1 MGLGA
6 DRRIEEDN
14 KQMRLVADLHTH
26 TVASGHAYCSVNEMA
41 HAAAD
46 IGLEMIA
53 ITDHGPN
60 MPGGPHK
67 YYFGNLRVVPPVIAG
82 VRVLKGIEA
91 NIAGP
96 SGELD
101 LPDSMLAKLDI
112 VFAGFH
118 THTGYDDS
126 GVSKNTLALIGALEN
141 PYVDG
146 IVHPGNPVFPVDI
159 KEVVAAAKDLGKL
172 IEINNASLTVTRLD
186 SLENCIKFAERAVEY
201 STMVVI
207 GSDAHHSSLV
217 GSFDSAIRLARS
229 VGLKSE
235 LVLNTDVSKIT
246 EFLLNRRKAL
256 R

>member
-1 MGLGA
+1 M
-6 DRRIEEDN
+6 
-14 KQMRLVADLHTH
+14 KLVADLHTH
-26 TVASGHAYCSVNEMA
+26 TVASGHAYCSVNEMVQ
-41 HAAAD
+41 AAAD

-60 MPGGPHK
+60 MPGGPHL

-91 NIAGP
+91 NIVGP

-101 LPDSMLAKLDI
+101 LPGSMLAKLDI

-126 GVSKNTLALIGALEN
+126 GVSKNTRAMIGALEN

-146 IVHPGNPVFPVDI
+146 IVHPGNPIFPVDI
-159 KEVVAAAKDLGKL
+159 EEVVAAAKDLGKL

-186 SLENCIKFAERAVEY
+186 SMENCIKFVECAAEY
-201 STMVVI
+201 SAKVVI
-207 GSDAHHSSLV
+207 GSDAHHTSLV
-217 GSFDSAIRLARS
+217 GTFDSAIKLVKS
-229 VGLKSE
+229 VGLNSE

-246 EFLLNRRKAL
+246 EFLRNRRKAL

>member
-1 MGLGA
+1 M
-6 DRRIEEDN
+6 
-14 KQMRLVADLHTH
+14 KLVADLHTH
-26 TVASGHAYCSVNEMA
+26 TVASGHAYCSVNEMVQ
-41 HAAAD
+41 AAAD

-60 MPGGPHK
+60 MPGGPHL

-82 VRVLKGIEA
+82 VQVLKGIEA
-91 NIAGP
+91 NIVGP

-101 LPDSMLAKLDI
+101 LPDFMLAKLDI

-126 GVSKNTLALIGALEN
+126 GISKNTQALIGALEN

-146 IVHPGNPVFPVDI
+146 VVHPGNPIYPVDI
-159 KEVVAAAKDLGKL
+159 KEVVSAAKDLGKL

-186 SLENCIKFAERAVEY
+186 SMENCIKFVESAAEYGAK
-201 STMVVI
+201 VVI
-207 GSDAHHSSLV
+207 GSDAHHTSLV
-217 GSFDSAIRLARS
+217 GTFDNAIKLVTS

-235 LVLNTDVSKIT
+235 LVLNTDISKIT
-246 EFLLNRRKAL
+246 EFLCSRRKDDQS
-256 R
+256 